1 MRKIVFIFIII
12 LTMLITGCAYDFGK
26 TEIEKIL
33 FITTIGIDKADDG
46 SEDIIIT
53 AISRNVEAYGKNS
66 SSPSIKKSNII
77 VSRGRTIFEAIRN
90 ISSYSDKKI
99 FFGHAEYILM
109 GEKAAQDNLLQ
120 YLDLFFREH
129 ELRLNSKV
137 IIVKE
142 ETAQSLLDKITDEN
156 VFIRD
161 YLISLFKSNKNLST
175 SDEIPIINIMNMLD
189 DNIVSAYIP
198 CIKIKK
204 NIYEN
209 LAEKSKKNM
218 IELNGFALF
227 KEEKLFGYITD
238 EMARAFN
245 WIRGKVHSGVIVLKS
260 PSGENISL
268 AIVDSSTKVIPKL
281 SEEGLEIN
289 IQINFSTHV
298 TEIKGKENIFKEET
312 LSFLENQQNILVKKQ
327 IQDVLSF
334 SKENN
339 LDFFPISEIVYHKY
353 PVKWQYIKD
362 SWKKIFPD
370 IKTNIEVNS
379 VLNRTYDIKEP
390 IRSSYGVKK

>member
-1 MRKIVFIFIII
+1 MRKIVFIFIIM
-12 LTMLITGCAYDFGK
+12 LTMLATGCTYDFGR

-33 FITTIGIDKADDG
+33 FITTVGIDKAEDG

-53 AISRNVEAYGKNS
+53 AISRNIEAYGKNQS
-66 SSPSIKKSNII
+66 FPSMKRSNII
-77 VSRGRTIFEAIRN
+77 VSRSETISEAIRN
-90 ISSYSDKKI
+90 LSSYSDKKI
-99 FFGHAEYILM
+99 FFGHAEYILI
-109 GEKAAQDNLLQ
+109 GEKAAQDNLLK
-120 YLDLFFREH
+120 YLDIFSREH

-142 ETAQSLLDKITDEN
+142 ETAQSLLGKIADED
-156 VFIRD
+156 VSIRD
-161 YLISLFKSNKNLST
+161 YLRSLFNSNKNLST
-175 SDEIPIINIMNMLD
+175 SDEITIINIMNMLD
-189 DNIVSAYIP
+189 DNLVSAYIP

-209 LAEKSKKNM
+209 STEKSKKNI

-227 KEEKLFGYITD
+227 KGEKLFGYITD

-245 WIRGKVHSGVIVLKS
+245 WIKGKVHSGVIVLKS
-260 PSGENISL
+260 PSGENVSL
-268 AIVDSSTKVIPKL
+268 EIVDSTTKIIPKL
-281 SEEGLEIN
+281 SEGGLEIN
-289 IQINFSTHV
+289 VQINFSTNV

-312 LSFLENQQNILVKKQ
+312 LSFLENQQNNLVKKQ

-334 SKENN
+334 AKENN

-353 PVKWQYIKD
+353 PVKWQYMKD
-362 SWKKIFPD
+362 SWEKIFPE
-370 IKTNIEVNS
+370 IKTRIEVNS

-390 IRSSYGVKK
+390 IKSGYGVEK